1 MRDLAHAL
9 YPGSFD
15 VLTYGHLDLV
25 RRAARIFARVT
36 IAVAKNPA
44 KLQPLFT
51 PEERVAM
58 MIESVRDFGN
68 VGVVDFS
75 GLTVDLARRIDASV
89 ILRGLRAVSD
99 FEYEL
104 QMAMTN
110 DSLAPEITTFFMAP
124 SPQYSFLSSSMV
136 REVAAFGGDI
146 AGFVPPH
153 VAQMLA
159 QRIPRNP

>member
-1 MRDLAHAL
+1 MRELAHAL

-25 RRAARIFARVT
+25 RRAARIFSKVT
-36 IAVAKNPA
+36 VAVARNPA

-51 PEERVAM
+51 SEERVQMLREA
-58 MIESVRDFGN
+58 VRDYGN
-68 VGVVDFS
+68 VFVADFS
-75 GLTVDLARRIDASV
+75 GLTVDLARSIDAHV

-124 SPQYSFLSSSMV
+124 APQYSFLSSSMV

-153 VAQMLA
+153 VAQMLGK
-159 QRIPRNP
+159 RMPRTP